1 MFSPTSEQP
10 RAVTAS
16 IVVLGVVAAGAALAY
31 TRPVMVPFVL
41 ALFLSY
47 LVTPLVDFLQ
57 GRLRIPKF
65 VSILIALLAAVG
77 LLSLL
82 AVLIITS
89 TRGLM
94 ASVDIYRDRLTE
106 IARSVATLMYDWNL
120 LRGEMGDSADYL
132 LEAINQLPLLRL
144 VQNAAGTA
152 VGILTNGGL
161 VVIFLIYLLGGRRVA
176 EHRTGIYAEIHA
188 KIQNYIVTKFVIS
201 ATTGVFVG
209 IILSLFGLDLAL
221 VFGVMAFLLNFI
233 PSIGSVIST
242 LLPLPIAIIQFDS
255 VWAITAIVALPGVV
269 QMIIGNGVEPLV
281 MGESL
286 DLHPITIILSLIF
299 WGLLWGIVG
308 MFLATP
314 IMAVLRIVMARFES
328 TKPFAEILAGR
339 FPTSA
344 RQAA

>member
-1 MFSPTSEQP
+1 MLSPTGEQS
-10 RAVTAS
+10 RAITAS
-16 IVVLGVVAAGAALAY
+16 VIVLATVATAAALAY

-47 LVTPLVDFLQ
+47 LVSPVVNFLQ
-57 GRLRIPKF
+57 DRLRVPRV
-65 VSILIALLAAVG
+65 VSVVIALLLAVG
-77 LLSLL
+77 LLTLL
-82 AVLIITS
+82 ALLIITS
-89 TRGLM
+89 TRSLM
-94 ASVDIYRDRLTE
+94 ASADIYRDRLTGVAE
-106 IARSVATLMYDWNL
+106 RVLSVLDRLGTDIGQG
-120 LRGEMGDSADYL
+120 RFVD
-132 LEAINQLPLLRL
+132 AIRQLPLLRL

-152 VGILTNGGL
+152 MDIVTNGGL
-161 VVIFLIYLLGGRRVA
+161 VAIFLIYLVGGRRVT
-176 EHRTGIYAEIHA
+176 EQRVGIYAEIHS
-188 KIQNYIVTKFVIS
+188 KIQGYIVTKFILS
-201 ATTGVFVG
+201 ATTGLLVG

-255 VWAITAIVALPGVV
+255 VWVITAIVALPGVV
-269 QMIIGNGVEPLV
+269 QMVIGNGIEPLV

-314 IMAVLRIVMARFES
+314 IMAVLRIVLARFEQ
-328 TKPFAEILAGR
+328 TKPMAELLAGHL
-339 FPTSA
+339 PKISSQTA
-344 RQAA
+344 